1 MITYTC
7 LNELRIWAKMTAKK
21 IIREAMKAYY
31 NVQTLSST
39 ANQLCLS
46 NEVMVLSISIGISNR
61 IDLSHNDVK
70 YGFEVLHEI

>member
-21 IIREAMKAYY
+21 IIREAMKVYY

-39 ANQLCLS
+39 ANQLYLS
-46 NEVMVLSISIGISNR
+46 N
-61 IDLSHNDVK
+61 
-70 YGFEVLHEI
+70 